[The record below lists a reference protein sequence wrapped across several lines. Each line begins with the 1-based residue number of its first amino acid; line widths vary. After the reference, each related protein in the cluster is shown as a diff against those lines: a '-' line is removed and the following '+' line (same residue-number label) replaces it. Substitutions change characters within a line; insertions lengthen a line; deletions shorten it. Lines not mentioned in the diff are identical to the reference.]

1 MRINFS
7 RVTTRAIIFFSQNT
21 HRFLYVFLALVL
33 YLSGHYA
40 FTLLQKINVKPVD
53 LWSFFGQGSENI
65 EKTNDYTHFL
75 LLGTRGEGTD
85 SPNLS
90 DSIIIFSYLHSED
103 KITVTSLPR
112 DLWVP
117 SLQAKINTAYH
128 YGEVASPG
136 AGIALAQASVLEIT
150 GIPINYTAVV
160 NFTLFKKLIDLVGG
174 VEVNLVKGFT
184 DPQFPIFGREN
195 ALPESSR
202 YESITFSA
210 GNIHLDGD
218 TALKFVRSRHSEGEE
233 GTDFARSQRQQLLL
247 GSLRQKVL
255 TPEFLLNKEKVN
267 SLLDL
272 VSQNIKTNIP
282 SSLYPYLVR
291 LALNS
296 YKNPFQS
303 IPLSITPD
311 PNGVSILYHPTNSNK
326 YKGEWVLMPKDD
338 NWSALKKYIQSH
350 LTSTI

>member
-1 MRINFS
+1 MRFS
-7 RVTTRAIIFFSQNT
+7 FQRITTRSLIFLSRNT
-21 HRFLYVFLALVL
+21 RLFLYLFLGLIL
-33 YLSGHYA
+33 YFSARSA
-40 FTLLQKINVKPVD
+40 FSLLQKINIKPID
-53 LWSFFGQGSENI
+53 LLAFFGQGSQNI

-75 LLGTRGEGTD
+75 LLGTRGEGVD

-90 DSIIIFSYLHSED
+90 DSIIVFSYYHPQNQVT
-103 KITVTSLPR
+103 ITSLPR

-128 YGEVASPG
+128 YGEIASSG
-136 AGIALAQASVLEIT
+136 AGIALAQASVLETT

-174 VEVNLVKGFT
+174 VDVFLVKGFT
-184 DPQFPIFGREN
+184 DPQFPIFGQEN

-210 GNIHLDGD
+210 GNLHLDGD

-247 GSLRQKVL
+247 ASLRQKIL
-255 TPEFLLNKEKVN
+255 TAEFLLNKNKVN

-272 VSQNIKTNIP
+272 VSQNTKTNIQ

-296 YKNPFQS
+296 YQNPFRTIS
-303 IPLSITPD
+303 LAITPD
-311 PNGVSILYHPTNSNK
+311 SNGVSILYHPNTNK

-338 NWSALKKYIQSH
+338 NWSALKKYIESH